1 MKDFA
6 GEADFLRI
14 LGARLIN
21 QDNVSPGISP
31 DYFVNARRSA
41 KVNLFRIYLLQ

>member
-14 LGARLIN
+14 LGVRLIN

-41 KVNLFRIYLLQ
+41 KANLFRIYLLQ